1 MNTCA
6 LCATPFEYVNNG
18 PGRKRKY
25 CSQTCRKKA
34 SRKPSP
40 KPCTVAGCNNRHLAR
55 GLCSTHYNQQYQ
67 PDRHARVDVP
77 CTYCGT
83 MTTTGKSNSKKRRPV
98 CSDYCKSALRFPPKS
113 ELPADHWARW
123 YGKASAWPRMPLVQ
137 CGGCGDMF
145 APSSEIRTCCSNR
158 CYRTKALYDNGGMPE
173 AERATIPRQCTDCGD
188 TYTSPYVG
196 QTRCTPCKR
205 THSRTWR
212 ISDRRR
218 FALYKRDK
226 YKCHICG
233 KKTNINGHYLDNN
246 YPTLDHL
253 VPRSKG
259 GSDEDYNLA
268 TCCRECNTLRGAN
281 ELPMLQLA

>member
-1 MNTCA
+1 MPILPKTQHTSRIQASHGLIPVARKPHVSKRGAFAFLGEKQMNTCA

-25 CSQTCRKKA
+25 CSQSCRKKA

-113 ELPADHWARW
+113 
-123 YGKASAWPRMPLVQ
+123 
-137 CGGCGDMF
+137 
-145 APSSEIRTCCSNR
+145 
-158 CYRTKALYDNGGMPE
+158 
-173 AERATIPRQCTDCGD
+173 
-188 TYTSPYVG
+188 
-196 QTRCTPCKR
+196 
-205 THSRTWR
+205 
-212 ISDRRR
+212 
-218 FALYKRDK
+218 
-226 YKCHICG
+226 
-233 KKTNINGHYLDNN
+233 
-246 YPTLDHL
+246 
-253 VPRSKG
+253 
-259 GSDEDYNLA
+259 
-268 TCCRECNTLRGAN
+268 
-281 ELPMLQLA
+281 